1 MASRW
6 TYRFDAVGERETRS
20 RCADARRWRTGVVL
34 MRWST
39 PSVPASTPSTRLG
52 HDEGSRV
59 RHRYPPVR
67 HRRMEARERGR
78 VGTRVRATQ
87 ASAAAGARR
96 TGARARRRRRRG
108 SRSARSRATR
118 RRTNRRTATRSW
130 PAARRGGGGSG
141 GPTSCSTRRRG
152 GSRRRRTGLCA
163 WRARRRSSCPRRRRR
178 PRRCW
183 TGSRATRPSRNPG
196 PVGAGVSVM
205 FCVLSMKCFA
215 NFLDNNQQNLLS
227 STPRAARTP
236 RRGGLAGPEGE
247 ASMQK
252 SA

>member
-1 MASRW
+1 
-6 TYRFDAVGERETRS
+6 
-20 RCADARRWRTGVVL
+20 

-78 VGTRVRATQ
+78 VGTRVSATQ

-108 SRSARSRATR
+108 SRSARSRSTR

-130 PAARRGGGGSG
+130 PAARRGEGGSG

-152 GSRRRRTGLCA
+152 V
-163 WRARRRSSCPRRRRR
+163 ARRRPLVCRRGDGVRRAA
-178 PRRCW
+178 RRCRAAAGRDFARGGRAAEAPARAAAAARGVVGRVRERRGRR
-183 TGSRATRPSRNPG
+183 GSPDRWWWR
-196 PVGAGVSVM
+196 VGAGVSVM
-205 FCVLSMKCFA
+205 CVCLGIL
-215 NFLDNNQQNLLS
+215 FLQFTKS
-227 STPRAARTP
+227 SRQSIEVASR
-236 RRGGLAGPEGE
+236 RWRGGGRTNLG
-247 ASMQK
+247 AS
-252 SA
+252 

>member
-1 MASRW
+1 MAYW
-6 TYRFDAVGERETRS
+6 CCTDAVEYAVGT
-20 RCADARRWRTGVVL
+20 CQY
-34 MRWST
+34 
-39 PSVPASTPSTRLG
+39 TRLG

-108 SRSARSRATR
+108 SRSARSRSTR

-130 PAARRGGGGSG
+130 PAARRGEGGSG

-183 TGSRATRPSRNPG
+183 TGSRATRPSRIPG
-196 PVGAGVSVM
+196 PVVVAGGGGG
-205 FCVLSMKCFA
+205 FCDVLCFDYEVFCDFV
-215 NFLDNNQQNLLS
+215 NRSTSRNHNQQILLS

>member
-1 MASRW
+1 MAYW
-6 TYRFDAVGERETRS
+6 CCTDAVEYAVGT
-20 RCADARRWRTGVVL
+20 CQY
-34 MRWST
+34 
-39 PSVPASTPSTRLG
+39 TRLG

-78 VGTRVRATQ
+78 VGTRVSATQ
-87 ASAAAGARR
+87 ANAAAGARQKK
-96 TGARARRRRRRG
+96 ARARRRRRRG
-108 SRSARSRATR
+108 SRSAISRATR

-130 PAARRGGGGSG
+130 PAARRGGGASD

-183 TGSRATRPSRNPG
+183 TGSRATRSSRIPG
-196 PVGAGVSVM
+196 PVAAGGGGG
-205 FCVLSMKCFA
+205 FCDVLCFEYKV
-215 NFLDNNQQNLLS
+215 FCDFVRQQSTNLLR

-236 RRGGLAGPEGE
+236 RPSGPSRPGD
-247 ASMQK
+247 AV
-252 SA
+252 SALELLSSY

>member
-1 MASRW
+1 
-6 TYRFDAVGERETRS
+6 
-20 RCADARRWRTGVVL
+20 

-108 SRSARSRATR
+108 SRSARSRSTR
-118 RRTNRRTATRSW
+118 RRTNKRTATRSW
-130 PAARRGGGGSG
+130 PAARRGGGASG

-183 TGSRATRPSRNPG
+183 TGSRATRPSRTPG
-196 PVGAGVSVM
+196 PVGAGGGGG
-205 FCVLSMKCFA
+205 FCDVLCFEYEV
-215 NFLDNNQQNLLS
+215 FFCYF
-227 STPRAARTP
+227 TRTRRPRQSIKAASR
-236 RRGGLAGPEGE
+236 RWRGGGRTNLGEEIYASEGGGTRI
-247 ASMQK
+247 
-252 SA
+252 

>member
-1 MASRW
+1 MQW
-6 TYRFDAVGERETRS
+6 Q
-20 RCADARRWRTGVVL
+20 
-34 MRWST
+34 M
-39 PSVPASTPSTRLG
+39 PSVPASTPLTRLG

-87 ASAAAGARR
+87 ASAAAGVRR

-108 SRSARSRATR
+108 SRSARSRSTR
-118 RRTNRRTATRSW
+118 RRTNKRTATRSW
-130 PAARRGGGGSG
+130 PAARRGGGASD

-196 PVGAGVSVM
+196 PVAAGGGGAFCDVLCFEYKFFLLFHKELVGRANQSRPPRVDGVEVAELISVEE
-205 FCVLSMKCFA
+205 VYASE
-215 NFLDNNQQNLLS
+215 
-227 STPRAARTP
+227 
-236 RRGGLAGPEGE
+236 GGGTCA
-247 ASMQK
+247 
-252 SA
+252 